1 MRGGRAAFPY
11 PREPPRYVTW
21 DGVLRSSLHAV
32 GPHANLQCRR
42 PGGLRGTE
50 SPVGDSVPRTIN
62 LDN

>member
-11 PREPPRYVTW
+11 TRELSGYVTW

-42 PGGLRGTE
+42 PSRN
-50 SPVGDSVPRTIN
+50 PSVP
-62 LDN
+62 